1 MKFQKTL
8 MLLFVLICC
17 LTGCGKDKMTVTA
30 DLDKNNGTVENE
42 TIIKS
47 EQDKEVLM
55 EEAAPEYDRSI
66 PVSFVDYDAL
76 MAQMGDRERDA
87 FREYLPVLTGEERF
101 IVTYAEWKDNERGE
115 FTLYEWFDTIF
126 PVKEC
131 DLSFSHAACL
141 DLDNDGT
148 LEVIIPFWSY
158 WDEYLVLH
166 KEGELFYGISIGSRG
181 FACLQQNGYFITSGG
196 APCTHVE
203 RLAFCDGT
211 FVVTEHAHACEY
223 SEPAYEIEGQAADKA
238 SWDAWYQEN
247 FNKEVIW
254 YEAQPNLSLTA
265 EAEETLRKNGLEI
278 PKDCYIRRVT
288 VIPSEEFYI
297 ERVWVDYLVQ
307 PENAYKHCEDY
318 YFFYDKEM
326 GDFLNC
332 LHEKVSDY
340 EPYEA
345 CNFFAHMEDVNFDGR
360 EDLVI
365 HNGYTR
371 TETAYRAWLQTED
384 GFFVYCPEFLE
395 KMGDYELDFEQQA
408 VIGQWY
414 DRGYDGCRGD
424 IIGWYHFEE
433 NEYKLFYKEYSQTHN
448 LTPDKEYYRI
458 TLGVSYDEG
467 AAAAAYIYQY
477 PRHYIYPESWD
488 EEEAVYAV
496 IKPEDGSDSLFVT
509 FYADK
514 SYTEELYTLRLR
526 MTNPEFMLEK
536 ITFGDYNQDGYLDM
550 KLPCSPIESAG
561 RTYTVLLQNPDT
573 GRFE

>member
-1 MKFQKTL
+1 MRFQKTL
-8 MLLFVLICC
+8 MLFVLICC
-17 LTGCGKDKMTVTA
+17 LTGCGKAWPAVSADTA
-30 DLDKNNGTVENE
+30 QNSSTVENE
-42 TIIKS
+42 TITKS

-55 EEAAPEYDRSI
+55 EETAPEYDRDI

-76 MAQMGDRERDA
+76 TAQMGDREREA
-87 FREYLPVLTGEERF
+87 FREYLPVLTGKERF
-101 IVTYAEWKDNERGE
+101 IVTDADFKDGE
-115 FTLYEWFDTIF
+115 TRSFTLYEWFDAIV

-141 DLDNDGT
+141 DLDDDGT

-181 FACLQQNGYFITSGG
+181 FAYLQQNGYFLTSGG

-203 RLAFCDGT
+203 RLLFCDGT
-211 FVVTEHAHACEY
+211 FVRTEHAHACEY
-223 SEPAYEIEGQAADKA
+223 SKPAYEIEGQAADEA
-238 SWDAWYQEN
+238 AWDAWYQEN
-247 FNKEVIW
+247 FNEEVIW
-254 YEAQPNLSLTA
+254 YEAQPDLSLTA
-265 EAEETLRKNGLEI
+265 QAEETLRKNGIDI

-318 YFFYDKEM
+318 YFFYDKET

-345 CNFFAHMEDVNFDGR
+345 CSFFAHMEDVNFDGR
-360 EDLVI
+360 EDIVI

-371 TETAYRAWLQTED
+371 TNVAYRAWLQTED

-408 VIGQWY
+408 VIG
-414 DRGYDGCRGD
+414 RCSDGSGSV

-433 NEYKLFYKEYSQTHN
+433 TEYQLFYREYSQRHSLN
-448 LTPDKEYYRI
+448 PEKGYIGI
-458 TLGVSYDEG
+458 TLGVSYDKG
-467 AAAAAYIYQY
+467 DAAAAYIYQY

-509 FYADK
+509 FYTDK
-514 SYTEELYTLRLR
+514 SYTEELYTLRLL

-536 ITFGDYNQDGYLDM
+536 ITFGDYNQDGYLDI
-550 KLPCSPIESAG
+550 KSPCSPVESAG